1 MKKLA
6 LFIAVSMLALVTQ
19 AQNTD
24 SGAES
29 GLGSGIRFDL
39 NEGDY
44 QFKVSGMVQPALYYS
59 KQDGQDAMLRLNTKR
74 SYLNFSGRGINE
86 KVSFFIQAN
95 FSSPTPLLDAYVAYH
110 PTERWTISAGQRRTF
125 TNNRE
130 MWYDEDKLQ
139 FTDRGLL
146 STQFSNSGREFGLF
160 LEGKLGTQ
168 FVLVPQL
175 AITSGDGIN
184 SFGTSSTDVDLG
196 GFKYGGRLDV
206 YPLGEFMKGNQGFTA
221 DLKHEESPKLLIGV
235 AASLNR
241 GASGSKGE
249 SHGDFMFFDNLKK
262 RKLPDYTK
270 VSADVLMKYKGI
282 SFLAEYMNASASNLA
297 GTYLDSSAVPTLLR
311 PGQISN
317 YLVLGSAISVQAGYV
332 TKSGYALDLRYETL
346 DPEFKDQAL
355 SVLQQQSAMTV
366 GFTKYFKD
374 NNLKLQAAGSSRRY
388 QSGAN
393 YLEAELMLQVVF

>member
-1 MKKLA
+1 MKKIA
-6 LFIAVSMLALVTQ
+6 LCIALLLFVLGVN
-19 AQNTD
+19 AQTTD
-24 SGAES
+24 AGS
-29 GLGSGIRFDL
+29 GLGSGLQFEL

-44 QFKVSGMVQPALYYS
+44 KFKISGMIQPSVSYARL
-59 KQDGQDAMLRLNTKR
+59 DGQDPTLKLNTKR
-74 SYLNFSGRGINE
+74 TYLNFSGRGLNE

-110 PTERWTISAGQRRTF
+110 PSERWTISAGQRRTF

-160 LEGKLGTQ
+160 IEGKLGTN
-168 FVLVPQL
+168 FVIVPQV

-184 SFGTSSTDVDLG
+184 SFGTSASDIDLG
-196 GFKYGGRLDV
+196 GYKYGGRLDI
-206 YPLGEFMKGNQGFTA
+206 YPLGEFTKGNQGFTA
-221 DLKHEESPKLLIGV
+221 DLKHEETPKLLIGL
-235 AASLNR
+235 AGSLNR

-249 SHGDFMFFDNLKK
+249 SHGDFMFFDKLKK
-262 RKLPDYTK
+262 RKLPDYAK
-270 VSADVLMKYKGI
+270 LSADLLVKYKGV
-282 SFLAEYMNASASNLA
+282 SLLAEYMNATASNLN

-317 YLVLGSAISVQAGYV
+317 YLVLGSAVSVQAGYV
-332 TKSGYALDLRYETL
+332 TKSGYGVDVRYETI

-355 SVLQQQSAMTV
+355 SVLQQQSAMTL
-366 GFTKYFKD
+366 GLTRYFKD
-374 NNLKLQAAGSSRRY
+374 NNLKLQAAVSSKRY
-388 QSGAN
+388 QAGRSAI
-393 YLEAELMLQVVF
+393 EAELLLQVVL